1 MKQCCEYLRGLR
13 YKSRMTVIPV
23 KNPVFTY
30 RDNKSV
36 LWDTMVPDSTLKKK
50 SSSVAYNLVI
60 EGVAGK
66 EWITGYIKTSKIVQ
80 I

>member
-1 MKQCCEYLRGLR
+1 MMG
-13 YKSRMTVIPV
+13 IPI
-23 KNPVFTY
+23 NNTVFTY
-30 RDNKSV
+30 GDNQSV

-66 EWITGYIKTSKIVQ
+66 ERTTGYIKTSRIVR